1 MITKNKF
8 FDREIISMF
17 DCGDTVTEILKV
29 FDTLYSEDDIHELLD
44 AEAWLRRELS
54 KDKHSTKQSI
64 HLMEAFEI
72 FDELVYDLCMA
83 NIASSKESPERREHF
98 KTILEKYK
106 RWKRKDEELL
116 IDQAKA
122 YPITSLVSQFST
134 EDKDIGHHR
143 NVKCILHE
151 DSTAS
156 MKLYQNNTYYCFGC
170 NQGGDTID
178 LLMRKRNI
186 DFISA
191 VKWLTNS

>member
-1 MITKNKF
+1 MILESIHTRNKVLKLF
-8 FDREIISMF
+8 GYFKAFQKKIFKDYIEMTDDEFDEQMRFERW
-17 DCGDTVTEILKV
+17 CKGV
-29 FDTLYSEDDIHELLD
+29 
-44 AEAWLRRELS
+44 
-54 KDKHSTKQSI
+54 KHTTKQTV
-64 HLMEAFEI
+64 HLMEAFEA
-72 FDELVYDLCMA
+72 FDDLVYDMCMM
-83 NIASSKESPERREHF
+83 NIADSKESKESRDHF
-98 KTILEKYK
+98 KKILEKYK
-106 RWKRKDEELL
+106 AWKNKDNDLM

-122 YPITSLVSQFST
+122 YPITSLVSQFAT
-134 EDKDIGHHR
+134 EDKEISFYR

>member
-1 MITKNKF
+1 M
-8 FDREIISMF
+8 
-17 DCGDTVTEILKV
+17 
-29 FDTLYSEDDIHELLD
+29 
-44 AEAWLRRELS
+44 
-54 KDKHSTKQSI
+54 
-64 HLMEAFEI
+64 
-72 FDELVYDLCMA
+72 
-83 NIASSKESPERREHF
+83 
-98 KTILEKYK
+98 
-106 RWKRKDEELL
+106 

-122 YPITSLVSQFST
+122 YPITSLVAQFAT
-134 EDKDIGHHR
+134 EDKEVSFYR